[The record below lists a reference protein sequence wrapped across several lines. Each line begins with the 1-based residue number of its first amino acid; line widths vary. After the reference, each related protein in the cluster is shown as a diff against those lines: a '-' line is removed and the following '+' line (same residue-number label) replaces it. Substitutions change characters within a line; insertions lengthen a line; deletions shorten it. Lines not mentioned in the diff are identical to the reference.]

1 MKQITSLKS
10 LFLLSI
16 LLMFT
21 ACASTPSSP
30 KWLNKPYDKHPKSRY
45 LVSVASADNSNDADS
60 RALAGLSRNFEVAIK
75 DTTMD
80 FSKASVTRK
89 NKQQAITNE
98 SNVTRTLNAFSS
110 EVLEGASI
118 DERWKSKQGLH
129 HSLAVLN
136 KAQATRRFRNRLHRM
151 DSDTSRLVA
160 KSSSTA
166 NLVVALSALEK
177 ARQLQQ
183 ERLQLDRNLSV
194 VAGSGKP
201 TRYSESYFRDQIYQI
216 LAKQRFRIQ
225 AEPSQLA
232 TQLQSAVSQ
241 VGSKV
246 SNNAAYTLHGVLDMN
261 KVMQKQGWFWLRGSL
276 ELKLEYKGK
285 IIAKKRITLKES
297 SKQQAMLETRM
308 LDKLTAKMGNY
319 FYSLLTSADVS
330 VK

>member
-10 LFLLSI
+10 LFLLSV
-16 LLMFT
+16 LLVFT
-21 ACASTPSSP
+21 GCASTPSSP

-80 FSKASVTRK
+80 FSKASVARK
-89 NKQQAITNE
+89 NKQQVITNE

-110 EVLEGASI
+110 EVLEGASV
-118 DERWKSKQGLH
+118 DERWKSEQGLH

-136 KAQATRRFRNRLHRM
+136 KAQAARRFRGRLHSM

-201 TRYSESYFRDQIYQI
+201 TRYSESYFRDQIYKI

-246 SNNAAYTLHGVLDMN
+246 SNNAAYTLYGVLDMN
-261 KVMQKQGWFWLRGSL
+261 EVIQKQGWFWLRGSL
-276 ELKLEYKGK
+276 ELKLEYNGK
-285 IIAKKRITLKES
+285 IIAKKRVELKEA
-297 SKQQAMLETRM
+297 SKQQEMLETRM